1 MMLNSDGGLIKDCPK
16 KMKFNSGAMTS
27 IRKIKKRLKKEIV
40 ELRAT
45 YRVIKYNSIHVLFLG
60 TALYKAKQL
69 RLQQLQQLKRRNEHV
84 RRGPI

>member
-1 MMLNSDGGLIKDCPK
+1 
-16 KMKFNSGAMTS
+16 MKFNSGAMTS